1 MRPRSVALLIS
12 APAWRGS
19 GASFGKIAAGLERAG
34 HRALL
39 ITGAAEVTERLREL
53 RLTVEQLVLPR
64 TGWKEVSAVR
74 QALGRFGAEIV
85 LADTP
90 RDLRLG
96 AANAL
101 LRRRSLVFR
110 YNLSGRDLPADPLSR
125 LFWSRI
131 TAVVYQSEYAR
142 DRAYRTS
149 PWLRQIPAHL
159 IGNGYDG
166 EVHRP
171 DPAAADRARRRLS
184 LPPERLVVVSGAALY
199 FAKGYAVALH
209 ALARIAD
216 RLGVTYVICGAGPEQ
231 AAIEALARQ
240 LLVPAIFP
248 GQLSPAEFRDA
259 LQAAD
264 VVLHAA
270 PGELFPNLVGEAMAS
285 ARAVVGV
292 DSGATPEVVGR
303 AGRAGC
309 LVPPDDP
316 AALADALERLLADRE
331 LRASMGR
338 EARDRILE
346 RFPLR
351 QMEDAYVRLC
361 ESLP

>member
-39 ITGAAEVTERLREL
+39 ITGAAEVAERLRDL
-53 RLTVEQLVLPR
+53 RLSVEQLVLPR
-64 TGWKEVSAVR
+64 TGWKEVRAVGL
-74 QALGRFGAEIV
+74 ALGRFGADIV

-96 AANAL
+96 AANSL
-101 LRRRSLVFR
+101 RRRRSLVFR
-110 YNLSGRDLPADPLSR
+110 YNLSGRDLPMDALSR

-131 TAVVYQSEYAR
+131 TAVVFQSEYAR
-142 DRAYRTS
+142 DRAYRTA

-171 DPAAADRARRRLS
+171 DPAAAERARRRFS
-184 LPPERLVVVSGAALY
+184 IPAGRLVILSGAALY
-199 FAKGYAVALH
+199 FAKGYAVALQ
-209 ALARIAD
+209 AVARIAD
-216 RLGVTYVICGAGPEQ
+216 RLGVSYVICGAGPEQ

-240 LLVPAIFP
+240 LLVPALFP

-285 ARAVVGV
+285 ACAVVAV
-292 DSGATPEVVGR
+292 DSGAAPEVVGR
-303 AGRAGC
+303 DGRAGC

-316 AALADALERLLADRE
+316 AALADALERLLTDRGARE
-331 LRASMGR
+331 SMGR
-338 EARDRILE
+338 EARARILE

-351 QMEDAYVRLC
+351 RMEASYVRLC